1 MIDRISIGLA
11 TSVLII
17 VWLAWK
23 RHYQW
28 QNLFLTGGGWA
39 LFFIVL
45 AVAFEGSS
53 REPAVF
59 LLGCVAG
66 SMIERGFSAEKRRS
80 ERVKRDRVVTPAGG
94 PA

>member
-1 MIDRISIGLA
+1 MIDRIVVGLG
-11 TSVLII
+11 TSLVII

-23 RHYQW
+23 RHYRW
-28 QNLFLTGGGWA
+28 QNLFWAGGGWV
-39 LFFIVL
+39 LFFIVF

-53 REPAVF
+53 REPALF

-66 SMIERGFSAEKRRS
+66 SMIERGFSAEKRRN
-80 ERVKRDRVVTPAGG
+80 EDGKGGRVVTPRAG